1 MNKRNEN
8 ADARRTETS
17 KERTETSGEVD
28 LPLRLTSPRD
38 WLTVLIVTAVVIGG
52 CVWGTTARLSRSV
65 DAGGLITSTEGAI
78 AVQTPVGGQVTEVR
92 VRQGERVARGSVI
105 AVIMNEG
112 GLSMVRAPAAGRVFS
127 IPVHVGEV
135 VPPGSV
141 VVNAERGTPGERP
154 VAVLFLPA
162 TAPAALTT
170 GATVQLTVQ
179 SAPVNQYGVLRGRI
193 RSVDPLLS
201 TRQEISEF
209 VGDSAL
215 ASTVAGTGGGRRVV
229 VELLPSARTVSG
241 YRWSTRAGPPFTI
254 GTRTVVVG
262 SLPQPPE
269 RPVEWVV
276 PR

>member
-1 MNKRNEN
+1 MNKRNEK
-8 ADARRTETS
+8 ADARRTEA
-17 KERTETSGEVD
+17 SGEVD
-28 LPLRLTSPRD
+28 LPVRLTSPRD
-38 WLTVLIVTAVVIGG
+38 WLTVVVVAATVIGG
-52 CVWGTTARLSRSV
+52 CVWGATAKLSRSV
-65 DAGGLITSTEGAI
+65 AAGGLITSLEGAI
-78 AVQTPVGGQVTEVR
+78 AVQTPVGGQITEVR
-92 VRQGERVARGSVI
+92 ARQGQRVAPGSVL
-105 AVIMNEG
+105 AVVMNEG

-135 VPPGSV
+135 VAPGSV
-141 VVNAERGTPGERP
+141 VVNAERGTPDERP

-162 TAPAALTT
+162 TVPAALTA
-170 GATVQLTVQ
+170 GASVQLTVQ
-179 SAPVNQYGVLRGRI
+179 SAPANQYGVLRGRI

-201 TRQEISEF
+201 SRQEISEF
-209 VGDSAL
+209 VGDPAL
-215 ASTVAGTGGGRRVV
+215 ASAVAGSGGGRRVV

-262 SLPQPPE
+262 ALPQPPE